1 MKEFLRIIA
10 AVCVAAAISATAAG
24 CGGSNGAGSQ
34 PTPNPTEPPSMASN
48 ITAFER
54 DPSVD
59 TWEPVHEDLQKGIT
73 AKSEDRIVEILATKN
88 INPRIMNAAAVDLTS
103 SDFVGA
109 MRAVHA
115 LNVTAQINPP
125 DNASQIIHK
134 TSWLAWLFLALRSVY
149 DRSGID
155 VTHMDMRTGGTFV
168 GQNMNL
174 RNVDFSSA
182 TLNGG
187 TWHDVDLT
195 DASFTDARVMGPFS
209 CAHCTWG
216 PVNATLKFS
225 DGRWVTP

>member
-1 MKEFLRIIA
+1 MKHLLRMVAALCAA
-10 AVCVAAAISATAAG
+10 AVMSVTMTACGGGSSSPEPSPSPTEAPQMGANISA
-24 CGGSNGAGSQ
+24 
-34 PTPNPTEPPSMASN
+34 
-48 ITAFER
+48 FEKN
-54 DPSVD
+54 PSVD
-59 TWEPVHEDLQKGIT
+59 TWEPVHEDLKPGVT
-73 AKSEDRIVEILATKN
+73 AKSEARIVEILATKN

-125 DNASQIIHK
+125 DNAAQIVHK

-149 DRSGID
+149 ARSGID
-155 VTHMDMRTGGTFV
+155 VTNMDLRTSGSFV

-182 TLNGG
+182 TLVGG
-187 TWHDVDLT
+187 TWRRVDLT
-195 DASFTDARVMGPFS
+195 DANFADARVMTPFM
-209 CAHCTWG
+209 CIGCTWG
-216 PVNATLKFS
+216 PVTATLKFS

>member
-1 MKEFLRIIA
+1 MKQLLRIVA
-10 AVCVAAAISATAAG
+10 AVTVAAVMSVSMAACGGGNAGPEPTPSPTEAPDMGANISA
-24 CGGSNGAGSQ
+24 
-34 PTPNPTEPPSMASN
+34 
-48 ITAFER
+48 FEKS
-54 DPSVD
+54 PSVD
-59 TWEPVHEDLQKGIT
+59 TWEPVHEDLKPGVT
-73 AKSEDRIVEILATKN
+73 AKSEARIVEILSTKN

-125 DNASQIIHK
+125 DNAAQIVHK

-155 VTHMDMRTGGTFV
+155 VTHMDLRTGGSFV

-182 TLNGG
+182 TLVGG
-187 TWHDVDLT
+187 TWRRVDLT
-195 DASFTDARVMGPFS
+195 DANFADARVMTPFS
-209 CAHCTWG
+209 CIDCTWG
-216 PVNATLKFS
+216 PVTATLKFS